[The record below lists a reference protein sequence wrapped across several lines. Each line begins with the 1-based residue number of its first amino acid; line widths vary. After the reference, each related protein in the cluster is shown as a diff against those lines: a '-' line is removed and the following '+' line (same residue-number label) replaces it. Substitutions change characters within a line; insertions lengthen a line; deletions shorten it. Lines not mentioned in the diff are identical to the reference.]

1 MSTPTP
7 RTDSEEYPDG
17 EGQSFHVVSA
27 DFARTLETELAAL
40 TAERDQL
47 KEKAKD
53 DFEMFHGLRMKLTA
67 ACGDPY
73 KLHDEALDDI
83 ISERDQLRA
92 EVERLGHLE
101 ALLRSSA
108 ADMTAG
114 SITAGGVADLRAE
127 NERLRRAYVRP
138 DDIRAQLES
147 AIARAEADLAAL
159 GQSFDDNC
167 RGVVKIADDLTAA
180 TAERDQLRADRTYNH
195 ECINRLAS
203 ETGTLGEKSEKV
215 VDVVLS
221 TIDQLRAEN
230 VTFRAAQKAC
240 EACDEPTAFEV
251 RQLRARAELA
261 EAELGKL
268 RGFYN
273 EIVAECGHDLIVR
286 EYRQR
291 GELLRDEANRR
302 KDAEAELATATEECK
317 NVRLKWH
324 AVMGMCAAK
333 EDAIIESDEELARLR
348 ARAERAEAEVERLGH
363 LEAVLRSCA
372 FDKDGTAWKTVCGW
386 WSKKYDAVER
396 QMSENATRAERAEA
410 DAAAYLK
417 RAESF
422 RKIGDEAE
430 TELAKERTRTKQ
442 IATALTDA
450 ISTYFGADKLVTA
463 ERIEA
468 WQAALKE
475 DAT

>member
-1 MSTPTP
+1 MSAPTP

-47 KEKAKD
+47 
-53 DFEMFHGLRMKLTA
+53 R
-67 ACGDPY
+67 
-73 KLHDEALDDI
+73 
-83 ISERDQLRA
+83 
-92 EVERLGHLE
+92 
-101 ALLRSSA
+101 
-108 ADMTAG
+108 
-114 SITAGGVADLRAE
+114 
-127 NERLRRAYVRP
+127 
-138 DDIRAQLES
+138 
-147 AIARAEADLAAL
+147 
-159 GQSFDDNC
+159 
-167 RGVVKIADDLTAA
+167 
-180 TAERDQLRADRTYNH
+180 
-195 ECINRLAS
+195 
-203 ETGTLGEKSEKV
+203 
-215 VDVVLS
+215 
-221 TIDQLRAEN
+221 
-230 VTFRAAQKAC
+230 
-240 EACDEPTAFEV
+240 
-251 RQLRARAELA
+251 
-261 EAELGKL
+261 
-268 RGFYN
+268 
-273 EIVAECGHDLIVR
+273 
-286 EYRQR
+286 
-291 GELLRDEANRR
+291 
-302 KDAEAELATATEECK
+302 
-317 NVRLKWH
+317 
-324 AVMGMCAAK
+324 
-333 EDAIIESDEELARLR
+333 
-348 ARAERAEAEVERLGH
+348 AEVERLGH